1 MMAGLQFCEQ
11 SSSLV
16 WGVLK
21 NPISYNQ
28 TADKI
33 VEKKMQCLQEILKKH
48 SVSISIK
55 LKQSGQWHFLCH

>member
-1 MMAGLQFCEQ
+1 MMAGLQFCGQ
-11 SSSLV
+11 SGRLV

-28 TADKI
+28 TAEKI

-48 SVSISIK
+48 SVSISIRM
-55 LKQSGQWHFLCH
+55 KQSGQWHFRRH